1 MNTIKRTALATAA
14 AGMLALLPL
23 SAFAAGGEAIH
34 IERQKWSFGGFTGS
48 FDNAQLQRGYQV
60 YKEVCAACHGVK
72 RIAFRNLAE
81 KGGPGFP
88 EESVKAL
95 AATFKVE
102 DGPNDDGKMFQ
113 RPAKLSDR
121 IPSPYK
127 NEQEARSIHN
137 GAYPPDLSNMAK
149 ARAIEN
155 TAPWYKHIFLMA
167 RDVGIGYQEGGLD
180 YIYALLT
187 GYEEK
192 PPAGVKLSDGM
203 SYNKAF
209 PGNQLAM
216 APPLSDGIVKYED
229 GTPGKVE
236 NYARDVTAF
245 LAWTADPTLEQRKS
259 MGWIVMLYLLITAI
273 LLFIGK
279 KRIWAS
285 AH

>member
-1 MNTIKRTALATAA
+1 MNMIKRTALAAA
-14 AGMLALLPL
+14 AVGMLALLPL
-23 SAFAAGGEAIH
+23 TASAAGGEANH
-34 IERQKWSFGGFTGS
+34 IERQKWSFGGFTGK
-48 FDNAQLQRGYQV
+48 FDKAQLQRGYQV
-60 YKEVCAACHGVK
+60 YKEVCAACHGMK
-72 RIAFRNLAE
+72 RIAFRNLSE
-81 KGGPGFP
+81 SGGPGFP

-95 AATFKVE
+95 ASTFQVE

-113 RPAKLSDR
+113 RPGKLSDR
-121 IPSPYK
+121 FPSPYK
-127 NEQEARSIHN
+127 NEKEARSIHN

-149 ARAIEN
+149 ARSIEN

-167 RDVGIGYQEGGLD
+167 RDIGVGYQEGGVD
-180 YIYALLT
+180 YIHALLT

-192 PPAGVKLSDGM
+192 PPAGVKLADGM
-203 SYNKAF
+203 NYNKAF

-229 GTPGKVE
+229 GTPGKVD
-236 NYARDVTAF
+236 NYSRDVSAY
-245 LAWTADPTLEQRKS
+245 LAWAADPNLEQRKS
-259 MGWIVMLYLLITAI
+259 MGWIVMLYLAITAL